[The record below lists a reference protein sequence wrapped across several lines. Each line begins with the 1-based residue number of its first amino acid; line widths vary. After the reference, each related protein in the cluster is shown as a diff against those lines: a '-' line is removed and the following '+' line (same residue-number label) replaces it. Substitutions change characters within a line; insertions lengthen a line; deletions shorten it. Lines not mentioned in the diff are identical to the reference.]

1 MFHRTGTMPL
11 NCPPLMKR
19 FLSPKTIF
27 SFFLIFLFFGCGEKQ
42 KSLYEEIDF
51 SAIPTDVLA
60 NGEAVYARSCFACH
74 TYGLN
79 GAASLDDTKVWD
91 QAAKKGIEILYQN
104 VFQGYTGMEG
114 VMPKK
119 GNCWDCG
126 EHDIRNAIVYMYS
139 HVIVFKKESTH

>member
-19 FLSPKTIF
+19 FLPPKTIF
-27 SFFLIFLFFGCGEKQ
+27 CLFLIFIFFGCGEKQ
-42 KSLYEEIDF
+42 KSIYEEIDF
-51 SAIPTDVLA
+51 SAIPTDVMS
-60 NGEAVYARSCFACH
+60 NGESVYARSCFACH

-91 QAAKKGIEILYQN
+91 QAGKKGIEILYQN
-104 VFQGYTGMEG
+104 VLQGYTGMEG
-114 VMPKK
+114 VMPRK
-119 GNCWDCG
+119 GNCWNCS

-139 HVIVFKKESTH
+139 HVIEAKNGSTH